1 MNKPAKTEPQRI
13 PLPVFLARLTDEEAG
28 HARVAAEKM
37 DDLESRAFP
46 VRGIEQRLAPY
57 FYVAC
62 VAFVLGLLVF
72 IFGDKFFFGLFSW
85 VDNLGVTFL
94 LSGLPVLGFFY
105 AFQVRSRTQADAQA
119 FQLNQKHFMPHSA
132 IYFPVGGPGEQSW
145 VVMID
150 KDAGYKPKPSKYDH
164 VKPGGLLW

>member
-72 IFGDKFFFGLFSW
+72 IFG
-85 VDNLGVTFL
+85 
-94 LSGLPVLGFFY
+94 
-105 AFQVRSRTQADAQA
+105 RSPR
-119 FQLNQKHFMPHSA
+119 
-132 IYFPVGGPGEQSW
+132 
-145 VVMID
+145 
-150 KDAGYKPKPSKYDH
+150 
-164 VKPGGLLW
+164 